1 MSNFGEELMGRQK
14 KKRVFVSFDYENDKV
29 LKEFLVGQSRLPDSP
44 FEIIDWSMKEAAPQR
59 NWEREA
65 KGRIKCSS
73 KVIVI
78 AGQRTH
84 KAPGV
89 TKEVKMAREL
99 GVPVMQIVGRKKGKC
114 PRVPN
119 AGRRYKWTWENL
131 RKQLS

>member
-1 MSNFGEELMGRQK
+1 MGRRK
-14 KKRVFVSFDYENDKV
+14 KKRVFVSFDYENDKE
-29 LKEFLVGQSRLPDSP
+29 LKDLLVGQSRLSYFP

-65 KGRIKCSS
+65 KGRIKRSR
-73 KVIVI
+73 KVVVV
-78 AGQRTH
+78 AGRRTH

-89 TKEVKMAREL
+89 IKEVEMAREL
-99 GVPVMQIVGRKKGKC
+99 GVPVMQIIGLKRGKC

-131 RKQLS
+131 GK